1 MDGQDPFAAGLR
13 TDKAAGRP
21 ADQIEKGIRLRALQ
35 VDKLP
40 RHIYAGALPSARG
53 PKSGTSLL
61 PPFRFFYH
69 CITCYILLTRAL
81 AY

>member
-1 MDGQDPFAAGLR
+1 MDSQDPFAAGLR

-40 RHIYAGALPSARG
+40 RHIYAGALPLGQGGPNLGHPYCRLSA
-53 PKSGTSLL
+53 
-61 PPFRFFYH
+61 FF
-69 CITCYILLTRAL
+69 IIVSRVTFF
-81 AY
+81 